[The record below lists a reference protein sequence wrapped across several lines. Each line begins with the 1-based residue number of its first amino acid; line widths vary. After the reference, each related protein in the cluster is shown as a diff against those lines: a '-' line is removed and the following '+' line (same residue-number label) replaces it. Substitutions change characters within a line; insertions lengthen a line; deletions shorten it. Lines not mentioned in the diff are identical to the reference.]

1 MGVRRPAPRPPR
13 RPGSRPMKLHCARP
27 ALAAA
32 FTTVGAVVPTRTP
45 KEILKN
51 VRLDA
56 EGDHA
61 VLSGTDA
68 EVGVR
73 VKLGGVTVERPG
85 STLLPSGRVQ
95 QILRELNDD
104 TVHLELGPAPGSSA
118 GSSGGGGPDEEHE
131 AIWIRAGHSEFRLS
145 PEDPA
150 EFPPV
155 ADFEQDAYH
164 TLSEGV
170 LKGAIRRTLFATDT
184 ESTRYALGGVLVE
197 VGAGEDGGETVT
209 FAATDSRRLAVVEAA
224 AAANGDPG
232 TGPADGPVIPA
243 KALNILDRVL
253 GDADGEVFL
262 TLRDNDVLCK
272 AGDVVVSA
280 RLVEGR
286 FPRYRQVIPADSKH
300 AVEMV
305 AGPFYSAVRQAQ
317 IVTSDETRGVDFT
330 FEEGNLTLTSRAA
343 DVGASKI
350 ELPVPYAGE
359 KFTITFDP
367 RFVADF
373 LKVLEPEATF
383 TVGLNDPDSAAV
395 LRAGGD
401 YTYVI
406 MPLSRDR

>member
-1 MGVRRPAPRPPR
+1 
-13 RPGSRPMKLHCARP
+13 MKLHCDRP

-32 FTTVGAVVPTRTP
+32 FATVAAAVPSRSP

-61 VLSGTDA
+61 VLAATDG

-85 STLLPSGRVQ
+85 STLLPSQRTQ

-104 TVHLELGPAPGSSA
+104 AVHLELAPAPGA
-118 GSSGGGGPDEEHE
+118 TGDEGEND
-131 AIWIRAGHSEFRLS
+131 AVWIRAGHSEFRLS

-155 ADFEQDAYH
+155 ADFEQESYH

-184 ESTRYALGGVLVE
+184 ESTRYALGGVLLE
-197 VGAGEDGGETVT
+197 IGEGADGGEALT

-224 AAANGDPG
+224 AGATGSPG
-232 TGPADGPVIPA
+232 TGPKDGPVIPA
-243 KALNILDRVL
+243 KAMQILDRVL

-286 FPRYRQVIPADSKH
+286 FPRYRQVIPAESKRS
-300 AVEMV
+300 VEMV

-317 IVTSDETRGVDFT
+317 IVTSDETRGVDFA

-350 ELPVPYAGE
+350 ELPVQYSGDPL
-359 KFTITFDP
+359 TITFDP

-395 LRAGGD
+395 FRAGGD

>member
-1 MGVRRPAPRPPR
+1 
-13 RPGSRPMKLHCARP
+13 MKLHCDRP

-32 FTTVGAVVPTRTP
+32 FTTVGAAVPARSP
-45 KEILKN
+45 REILKN

-56 EGDHA
+56 DGDRA
-61 VLSGTDA
+61 VLCGTDG

-73 VKLGGVTVERPG
+73 VKLDGVGVERPG
-85 STLLPSGRVQ
+85 STLLPAQRVQ

-104 TVHLELGPAPGSSA
+104 TVHLELGPAPGPA
-118 GSSGGGGPDEEHE
+118 GAEEND
-131 AIWIRAGHSEFRLS
+131 AVWIRAGHSEFRLS

-155 ADFEQDAYH
+155 ADFEQESYH
-164 TLSEGV
+164 TLAEGV
-170 LKGAIRRTLFATDT
+170 LKAAVRRTLFATDT

-197 VGAGEDGGETVT
+197 AGDGGDSLT

-224 AAANGDPG
+224 AGATGSPG
-232 TGPADGPVIPA
+232 TGPKDGPVIPA
-243 KALNILDRVL
+243 KALSILDRVL
-253 GDADGEVFL
+253 GEADGEVFL
-262 TLRDNDVLCK
+262 TLRENDVLCK

-286 FPRYRQVIPADSKH
+286 FPRYRQVIPAESKH
-300 AVEMV
+300 TVEMV

-350 ELPVPYAGE
+350 ELPVQYDGDPL
-359 KFTITFDP
+359 TITFDP
-367 RFVADF
+367 RFVAEF
-373 LKVLEPEATF
+373 LRVLEPEATF
-383 TVGLNDPDSAAV
+383 TAGLNDPDSAAV
-395 LRAGGD
+395 FRAGGD

>member
-1 MGVRRPAPRPPR
+1 
-13 RPGSRPMKLHCARP
+13 MKLHCARP

-32 FTTVGAVVPTRTP
+32 FTTVGAAVPTRTP
-45 KEILKN
+45 KEILRN

-56 EGDHA
+56 DGDHA

-85 STLLPSGRVQ
+85 STLLPAQRVQ

-104 TVHLELGPAPGSSA
+104 TVHLELGPAPA
-118 GSSGGGGPDEEHE
+118 GAKGGVKGPAGGDGEEND
-131 AIWIRAGHSEFRLS
+131 AVWIRAGHSEFRLS

-164 TLSEGV
+164 TLAEGV

-197 VGAGEDGGETVT
+197 VGELSGGEPGLT
-209 FAATDSRRLAVVEAA
+209 FAATDSRRLAVVEAPGA
-224 AAANGDPG
+224 TTGEPGNGPEN
-232 TGPADGPVIPA
+232 GPVIPA
-243 KALNILDRVL
+243 KALQILDRVL
-253 GDADGEVFL
+253 GDADGEVFM

-300 AVEMV
+300 TVEMV

-330 FEEGNLTLTSRAA
+330 FEDGNLTLTSRAA

-350 ELPVPYAGE
+350 ELPVPYSGDA
-359 KFTITFDP
+359 FTITFDP

-401 YTYVI
+401 YIYVI

>member
-1 MGVRRPAPRPPR
+1 
-13 RPGSRPMKLHCARP
+13 MKLHCARP

-32 FTTVGAVVPTRTP
+32 FTTVGAAVPTRTP
-45 KEILKN
+45 KEILRN
-51 VRLDA
+51 VRIDA
-56 EGDHA
+56 EGDCA
-61 VLSGTDA
+61 VLSGTDS

-85 STLLPSGRVQ
+85 STLLPAQRVQ
-95 QILRELNDD
+95 QILRELNDEI
-104 TVHLELGPAPGSSA
+104 VHLELGPAPA
-118 GSSGGGGPDEEHE
+118 GKGPATADGEEND
-131 AIWIRAGHSEFRLS
+131 AVWIRAGHSEFRLS

-155 ADFEQDAYH
+155 ADFEQEAYH

-197 VGAGEDGGETVT
+197 LGEAEGGGETVT

-224 AAANGDPG
+224 ASATGSPG
-232 TGPADGPVIPA
+232 KGPADGPVIPA
-243 KALNILDRVL
+243 KALGILDRVL
-253 GDADGEVFL
+253 GDADGEVFM

-286 FPRYRQVIPADSKH
+286 FPRYRQVIPPESKH
-300 AVEMV
+300 TIEMV

-330 FEEGNLTLTSRAA
+330 FEDGNLTLTSRAA
-343 DVGASKI
+343 DVGASTI
-350 ELPVPYAGE
+350 ELPVPYQGE
-359 KFTITFDP
+359 AFTITFDP

-401 YTYVI
+401 YIYVI

>member
-1 MGVRRPAPRPPR
+1 
-13 RPGSRPMKLHCARP
+13 MKLHCARP

-32 FTTVGAVVPTRTP
+32 FTTVGAAVPTRTP
-45 KEILKN
+45 KEILRN
-51 VRLDA
+51 VRIDA
-56 EGDHA
+56 EGDSA
-61 VLSGTDA
+61 VLSGTDS

-85 STLLPSGRVQ
+85 STLLPAQRVQ

-104 TVHLELGPAPGSSA
+104 TVHLELGPAPGA
-118 GSSGGGGPDEEHE
+118 KGGEEPE
-131 AIWIRAGHSEFRLS
+131 ENDAVWIRAGHSEFRLS

-197 VGAGEDGGETVT
+197 VGSGENGGETVT

-224 AAANGDPG
+224 ASATGSPG

-243 KALNILDRVL
+243 KALGILDRVL
-253 GDADGEVFL
+253 GDADGEVFV

-286 FPRYRQVIPADSKH
+286 FPRYRQVIPAESKH
-300 AVEMV
+300 TIEMV

-330 FEEGNLTLTSRAA
+330 FEDGNLTLTSRAA

-350 ELPVPYAGE
+350 ELPVPYDGE
-359 KFTITFDP
+359 AFTITFDP

-383 TVGLNDPDSAAV
+383 TIGLNDPDSAAV
-395 LRAGGD
+395 LRTGGD

>member
-1 MGVRRPAPRPPR
+1 
-13 RPGSRPMKLHCARP
+13 MKLHCARP

-32 FTTVGAVVPTRTP
+32 FTTVGAAVPARTP
-45 KEILKN
+45 KEILRN
-51 VRLDA
+51 VRVDA
-56 EGDHA
+56 EGDYA
-61 VLSGTDA
+61 VLSATDS

-85 STLLPSGRVQ
+85 STLLPANRVQ

-104 TVHLELGPAPGSSA
+104 TVHLELGPAPGSK
-118 GSSGGGGPDEEHE
+118 GGEEPE
-131 AIWIRAGHSEFRLS
+131 ENDAVWIRAGHSEFRLS

-155 ADFEQDAYH
+155 ADFEQDAFH

-170 LKGAIRRTLFATDT
+170 LKSAIRRTLFATDT
-184 ESTRYALGGVLVE
+184 DSTRYALGGVLVE
-197 VGAGEDGGETVT
+197 VGEGDTVT

-224 AAANGDPG
+224 SSSTGSPG
-232 TGPADGPVIPA
+232 AGPGDGPVIPA
-243 KALNILDRVL
+243 KALGILDRVL
-253 GDADGEVFL
+253 GDADGEVFV

-286 FPRYRQVIPADSKH
+286 FPRYRQVIPAESKH
-300 AVEMV
+300 TIEMV

-330 FEEGNLTLTSRAA
+330 FEDGNLTLNSRAA
-343 DVGASKI
+343 DVGASTI
-350 ELPVPYAGE
+350 ELPVPYDGE

-395 LRAGGD
+395 LRTGGD
-401 YTYVI
+401 YIYVI

>member
-1 MGVRRPAPRPPR
+1 
-13 RPGSRPMKLHCARP
+13 MKLHCARP

-32 FTTVGAVVPTRTP
+32 FTTVGAAVPTRTP
-45 KEILKN
+45 KEILRN
-51 VRLDA
+51 VRIDA
-56 EGDHA
+56 EGDSA
-61 VLSGTDA
+61 VLSATDS

-85 STLLPSGRVQ
+85 STLLPAQRVQ

-104 TVHLELGPAPGSSA
+104 TVHLELGPAPGA
-118 GSSGGGGPDEEHE
+118 KGGEEPDEND
-131 AIWIRAGHSEFRLS
+131 AVWIRAGHSEFRLS

-155 ADFEQDAYH
+155 ADFEQDDFH

-197 VGAGEDGGETVT
+197 VGGSEGGGETVT

-224 AAANGDPG
+224 ASATGTPG
-232 TGPADGPVIPA
+232 AGPSDGPVIPA
-243 KALNILDRVL
+243 KALGILDRVL
-253 GDADGEVFL
+253 GDADGEVFV

-286 FPRYRQVIPADSKH
+286 FPRYRQVIPAESKH
-300 AVEMV
+300 TVEMV

-330 FEEGNLTLTSRAA
+330 FEDGNLRLNSRAA
-343 DVGASKI
+343 DVGASQI
-350 ELPVPYAGE
+350 ELPVPYHGDA
-359 KFTITFDP
+359 FTITFDP

-395 LRAGGD
+395 LRTGGD

>member
-1 MGVRRPAPRPPR
+1 
-13 RPGSRPMKLHCARP
+13 MKLHCARP

-32 FTTVGAVVPTRTP
+32 FTTVGAAVPSRTP
-45 KEILKN
+45 KEILRN
-51 VRLDA
+51 VRIDA

-61 VLSGTDA
+61 VLSGTDS

-85 STLLPSGRVQ
+85 STLLPAQRVQ

-104 TVHLELGPAPGSSA
+104 TVHLELGPAPGSARGAA
-118 GSSGGGGPDEEHE
+118 GGDDEGAEE
-131 AIWIRAGHSEFRLS
+131 NDAVWIRAGHSEFRLS

-197 VGAGEDGGETVT
+197 VGSGGVAGDGGGGGETVT
-209 FAATDSRRLAVVEAA
+209 FAATDSRRLAVVDASA
-224 AAANGDPG
+224 SATGSPG
-232 TGPADGPVIPA
+232 TGPGDGPVIPA

-253 GDADGEVFL
+253 GDADGEVFV

-286 FPRYRQVIPADSKH
+286 FPRYRQVIPAESKH
-300 AVEMV
+300 TVEMV

-330 FEEGNLTLTSRAA
+330 FEDGNLTLTSRAA

-350 ELPVPYAGE
+350 ELPVPYDGE
-359 KFTITFDP
+359 SFTITFDP

-383 TVGLNDPDSAAV
+383 TLGLNDPDSAAV
-395 LRAGGD
+395 LRTGGD

>member
-1 MGVRRPAPRPPR
+1 
-13 RPGSRPMKLHCARP
+13 MKLHCARP

-32 FTTVGAVVPTRTP
+32 FTTVGAAVPTRTP
-45 KEILKN
+45 KEILRN
-51 VRLDA
+51 VRIDA

-61 VLSGTDA
+61 VLSGTDS

-85 STLLPSGRVQ
+85 STLLPANRVQ

-104 TVHLELGPAPGSSA
+104 TVHLELGPAPGA
-118 GSSGGGGPDEEHE
+118 RGTGGGEEPE
-131 AIWIRAGHSEFRLS
+131 ENDAVWIRAGHSEFRLS

-155 ADFEQDAYH
+155 ADFEQDAFH

-197 VGAGEDGGETVT
+197 VGGGEGGDGETVT

-224 AAANGDPG
+224 ASATGAPG

-243 KALNILDRVL
+243 KAMQILDRVL
-253 GDADGEVFL
+253 GDADGEVFVA
-262 TLRDNDVLCK
+262 LRDNDVLCK

-300 AVEMV
+300 TIEMV

-350 ELPVPYAGE
+350 ELPVPFHPGDGGGE
-359 KFTITFDP
+359 AFTITFDP

-401 YTYVI
+401 YIYVI

>member
-1 MGVRRPAPRPPR
+1 
-13 RPGSRPMKLHCARP
+13 MKLHCARP

-32 FTTVGAVVPTRTP
+32 FTTVGAAVPTRTP
-45 KEILKN
+45 KEILRN
-51 VRLDA
+51 VRIDA

-61 VLSGTDA
+61 VLSGTDS

-85 STLLPSGRVQ
+85 STLLPAQRVQ

-104 TVHLELGPAPGSSA
+104 TVHLELGPAPA
-118 GSSGGGGPDEEHE
+118 GKGPAPAGKGPATAGATEGAEEND
-131 AIWIRAGHSEFRLS
+131 AVWIRAGHSEFRLS

-197 VGAGEDGGETVT
+197 VGGGDGDDGETVT

-224 AAANGDPG
+224 ASATGSPG

-243 KALNILDRVL
+243 KALGILDRVL
-253 GDADGEVFL
+253 GDADGEVFV

-286 FPRYRQVIPADSKH
+286 FPRYRQVIPAESKH
-300 AVEMV
+300 TIEMV

-343 DVGASKI
+343 DVGASTI
-350 ELPVPYAGE
+350 ELPVPYQGE
-359 KFTITFDP
+359 PFTITFDP

-401 YTYVI
+401 YIYVI